1 MVFQRLLFAI
11 HPEKAWLNNKFSIF
25 VFFLRQNAPA
35 HKRMKTKDVI
45 WQIVGIGFVM
55 ITILILQS
63 CGGDPAKA
71 VDTPT
76 SGRLKVCIDDSYRLL
91 MEAELFTFE
100 SIYKNARV
108 DAVFKTEADVINDF
122 MNDSVQLIIVNRKLT
137 ENQVGYLKE
146 RQYIPKTTRIALDG
160 LAFIVN
166 KDNTDSLLYYQ
177 TIRDI
182 FTGKITNWKEINPKS
197 KLKELAVVF
206 DNFKSGN
213 PRYFKEKF
221 NIDSFPSTCFA
232 AESNSEVINYV
243 EKHSNALGVI
253 SVNWI
258 SDPADSVSHN
268 FLQRFRV
275 VGVSIEGDNS
285 PGAEFYRPH
294 PGYIAE
300 GTYPFVREVYCI
312 NRQPYTGLA
321 YGISSFIAGEKGQR
335 IVLRSGLVPS
345 AMPVRLV
352 ELKH

>member
-1 MVFQRLLFAI
+1 M
-11 HPEKAWLNNKFSIF
+11 
-25 VFFLRQNAPA
+25 FFLKQNAPA
-35 HKRMKTKDVI
+35 HKRMKTKERI
-45 WQIVGIGFVM
+45 RRMAGIVFVM
-55 ITILILQS
+55 ITLLILQS
-63 CGGDPAKA
+63 CGGSSSKA

-76 SGRLKVCIDDSYRLL
+76 SGTLKVCVDDSYRLL
-91 MEAELFTFE
+91 MEAEIFTFE
-100 SIYKNARV
+100 SIYKNAK
-108 DAVFKTEADVINDF
+108 AEIMFKSEADVINDF
-122 MNDSVQLIIVNRKLT
+122 MNDSVQLIIVNRKLS
-137 ENQVGYLKE
+137 ENQVSYLKE

-166 KDNTDSLLYYQ
+166 KENADSLFYYQ

-182 FTGKITNWKEINPKS
+182 FTGKIKSWKEINPKS
-197 KLKELAVVF
+197 KLKEIAVVF

-221 NIDSFPSTCFA
+221 SIDSFPSTCFA
-232 AESNSEVINYV
+232 AESNSEVISYV
-243 EKHSNALGVI
+243 EKNANALGVI

-258 SDPADSVSHN
+258 SDPSDSVSHN
-268 FLQRFRV
+268 FLKRFRV
-275 VGVSIEGDNS
+275 AGISIEGDNG